1 MANEE
6 GRMRCTIGGID
17 HWQDGDG
24 TWWYRE
30 DHKARVATLAMMPYL
45 DALAAAQ
52 AENARMR
59 EEIAAMMRYDAQ
71 STELLD
77 WLMAHLSFQEWQRLG
92 VPDPRRP
99 RTRSDLLAARSY
111 ALAAQEGTR

>member
-30 DHKARVATLAMMPYL
+30 DHKARVSTLAMMPYL

-52 AENARMR
+52 AENARLR
-59 EEIAAMMRYDAQ
+59 EELRAIVALYDDSRSVGELASSAYDMSCCAQ
-71 STELLD
+71 
-77 WLMAHLSFQEWQRLG
+77 R
-92 VPDPRRP
+92 
-99 RTRSDLLAARSY
+99 
-111 ALAAQEGTR
+111 ALAAPEGTR